1 MPSEHPS
8 HPAWAGERDAAR
20 DLARKLVVAGEPS
33 FDDLWKSFHYD
44 PDRAEITLNG
54 QRMVL
59 TDNNALGIM
68 RRELVS
74 SLGYDKARG
83 LVTRIGYGI
92 GSADAQLALDLRK
105 EDDIFAGFAVGPQL
119 HALKGSVKVEP
130 LVFEAD
136 RKTGHFY
143 SEYHW
148 HNSAECLSHRQE
160 LGITPYP
167 GGWQQ
172 VGYASGYAS
181 AFFGR
186 AMIFREVQCVAMG
199 HDRCFLVG
207 KAAEQWENA
216 DEEMRWFRTENY
228 AQRQGGVAAGKLL
241 PDEDL
246 RIGQR
251 SIVGASSAFNLALH
265 LVNKVA
271 RTDAPVLFTGESGV
285 GKEVFARE
293 LHKRSNRADGPL
305 VSVNCAA
312 IPETLI
318 EAELFGVDKG
328 AFTGATAS
336 RPGRFERAEGGTL
349 FLDEI
354 GTLSFAAQAKLLR
367 VLQEGEYDRVGGSR
381 PLRTNA
387 RLVAATNADLHR
399 DVANGTFRSDLLHR
413 ISTFPITIQPLR
425 RRRADIPLLANYFLR
440 KMCAKHGRTQV
451 AFDDAIIRHF
461 LEYDWPGNIREMEN
475 LIERAVI
482 LADDNELIGIHHVT
496 MTAQSFDGGHTDGG
510 DGDGRAGEPF
520 SAYVMDR
527 IRRGAS
533 GLPEAS
539 DRIDALLL
547 DARLTRD
554 EVVDRLIG
562 ATLVA
567 TSNNVTETARRL
579 GMTRSQVNYWL
590 RGQRGASSQLA

>member
-1 MPSEHPS
+1 VPNDNAS
-8 HPAWAGERDAAR
+8 HPAWACEAHAAR
-20 DLARKLVVAGEPS
+20 DLARKLISAGEPS

-44 PDRAEITLNG
+44 ADRAEISLNG

-59 TDNNALGIM
+59 TDNKGLGIM

-92 GSADAQLALDLRK
+92 GAADALLALELRK

-119 HALKGSVKVEP
+119 HALKGSVRVEP
-130 LVFEAD
+130 IIFEAD

-143 SEYHW
+143 SEYYW
-148 HNSAECLSHRQE
+148 HNSAECLAHRQE

-181 AFFGR
+181 AFFSR
-186 AMIFREVQCVAMG
+186 PMIFREVQCVAMG

-207 KAAEQWENA
+207 KPAERWENA
-216 DEEMRWFRTENY
+216 DEEARWFRAEHY
-228 AQRQGGVAAGKLL
+228 AQRSGKKSSGKLVA
-241 PDEDL
+241 DEDL
-246 RIGQR
+246 RIGHR

-265 LVNKVA
+265 LVEKVA

-293 LHKRSNRADGPL
+293 LHKRSDRASAPL

-318 EAELFGVDKG
+318 EAELFGVEKG
-328 AFTGATAS
+328 AFTGADTS

-381 PLRTNA
+381 PLRTTA
-387 RLVAATNADLHR
+387 RLVAATNADLYR
-399 DVANGTFRSDLLHR
+399 EVEKGTFRSDLLHR
-413 ISTFPITIQPLR
+413 LSTFPILIQPLR
-425 RRRADIPLLANYFLR
+425 KRRADIPLLAN
-440 KMCAKHGRTQV
+440 
-451 AFDDAIIRHF
+451 
-461 LEYDWPGNIREMEN
+461 
-475 LIERAVI
+475 
-482 LADDNELIGIHHVT
+482 
-496 MTAQSFDGGHTDGG
+496 
-510 DGDGRAGEPF
+510 
-520 SAYVMDR
+520 
-527 IRRGAS
+527 
-533 GLPEAS
+533 
-539 DRIDALLL
+539 
-547 DARLTRD
+547 
-554 EVVDRLIG
+554 
-562 ATLVA
+562 
-567 TSNNVTETARRL
+567 
-579 GMTRSQVNYWL
+579 
-590 RGQRGASSQLA
+590 